1 MKTTLSALL
10 LLLISVGNAGASG
23 KTVTFFSDGAMV
35 EIIGTAVKGVA
46 EIPLSGDMAEGT
58 LRITPMKGT
67 EIRRVAILP
76 VRLEEKR
83 IKELEL
89 LREQKSRQEDRLQ
102 ALATRED
109 IFKAAAKSQSGKA
122 PRKTKANP
130 DPLQSIRQGTDFA
143 IAQLEAVYTA
153 KRRSE
158 QEIKRLESRI
168 LALRKG
174 TIGTE
179 SIARVTL
186 SSATGKVKARYAL
199 TGRGW
204 TPVYEL
210 RLNSTGFADL
220 GLYGSITDS
229 PSGAHI
235 AASADRLG
243 DGAATA
249 AVPVAAGAG
258 IASLAHY
265 RLPVRETRFDEGFR
279 TGFSCTLTNT
289 GSSYLPPGTA
299 ALYRNG
305 EYRGQVRFDG
315 ISSGRS
321 RKISSP

>member
-46 EIPLSGDMAEGT
+46 EIPLSGEMAEGT
-58 LRITPMKGT
+58 LRITPLKGT

-83 IKELEL
+83 TKELEL

-109 IFKAAAKSQSGKA
+109 IFRTAAKSQSGKA

-186 SSATGKVKARYAL
+186 SSATGQVKARYAL
-199 TGRGW
+199 TGGGW

-210 RLNSTGFADL
+210 RLNSTGFAEL

-235 AASADRLG
+235 AASAGRLG
-243 DGAATA
+243 DGTATA
-249 AVPVAAGAG
+249 AVPVASGAG